1 MSRTLATLRPF
12 LDRLYRSAAVLAALC
27 LIAILAVIVAQM
39 VTRWISVPFPG
50 SSEYAGYLMASASF
64 LAFAH
69 ALNRGAHIRVN
80 LLLKALGHRAR
91 PVELWCY
98 LIGTAASWYM
108 AWFAVRMV
116 YFSHIL
122 GDYSQGQDEL
132 PMWLPQIPMALGAI
146 ILAIAFL
153 DNLLTLIATG
163 KDNVVLDPH
172 AVQHVES

>member
-1 MSRTLATLRPF
+1 MSRVLAALRPF
-12 LDRLYRSAAVLAALC
+12 LDRLYHSAAVLAALC
-27 LIAILAVIVAQM
+27 LIAILVVIVAQM

-91 PVELWCY
+91 PMELWCY
-98 LIGTAASWYM
+98 LIGSAASCYM

-116 YFSHIL
+116 YYSHIL

-132 PMWLPQIPMALGAI
+132 PMWLPQIPLAVGAI

-153 DNLLTLIATG
+153 DNLVTLITTG